1 MSILRNR
8 LPPLAPLI
16 AFDAAARR
24 RSFTEAAAEL
34 NLTQAAVSQQI
45 RVLEQALGEPLFTR
59 AHRSVALTAK
69 GRDYHH
75 IVATLLRQLA
85 DATDQVRAPVAADRL
100 TIATDQSI
108 AAMWLTPRLS
118 SFRQARPDLRV
129 RLIAS
134 DDARDCMAEDVDI
147 AIIYGDGR
155 WTGRQSAMLL
165 PEDVYPVCSPDYLTR
180 QPLPDLTALAAADL
194 LELEA
199 EEWDWL
205 NWAGWLTGVG
215 APPPAGRRSLYMNN
229 YPLLIEAAKAGQGVA
244 LGWRHLVD
252 EALETGALVRPVEN
266 SVATSLGY
274 FLTWTADSA
283 AAAAFRDWALAEV

>member
-1 MSILRNR
+1 MANLRNR

-16 AFDAAARR
+16 AFDAAARW
-24 RSFTEAAAEL
+24 RSFTEAASEL

-45 RVLEQALGEPLFTR
+45 RVLEQALGEPLFIR
-59 AHRSVALTAK
+59 AHRSVSLTPK

-75 IVATLLRQLA
+75 VVAALLRQLA
-85 DATDQVRAPVAADRL
+85 DATDQMRAPVAADRL
-100 TIATDQSI
+100 TIATDQSV
-108 AAMWLTPRLS
+108 AALWLTPRLS
-118 SFRQARPDLRV
+118 AFRQAHPELRV

-134 DDARDCMAEDVDI
+134 DDARDCLAEDVDI
-147 AIIYGDGR
+147 AILYGDGR
-155 WTGRQSAMLL
+155 WTGRQSTLLL
-165 PEDVYPVCSPDYLTR
+165 PEDVYPVCSPAYLARHPIADTA
-180 QPLPDLTALAAADL
+180 ALASADL

-244 LGWRHLVD
+244 LGWRHIVDDALDRGELVCPVED
-252 EALETGALVRPVEN
+252 NLETK
-266 SVATSLGY
+266 LGY
-274 FLTWTADSA
+274 FLTWTTDSA
-283 AAAAFRDWALAEV
+283 AAAAFRDWAMGEV